1 MRAEP
6 RFFFVLVDKPVALL
20 AAVRVH
26 SNYSAV
32 ETYLAHD
39 HALTVVE
46 DSHRKYFVAECMVVG
61 VVGDDAIAAVVLLD
75 C

>member
-6 RFFFVLVDKPVALL
+6 RFFFVLGDKPVAWL
-20 AAVRVH
+20 AVRVH